1 MRSKDG
7 GRSPPSD
14 FAASSFPR
22 RRGAHRAP
30 VLASSILLQT
40 TSKRALRRGG
50 TPSVTASPCHLPQRG
65 RQGRCGAG
73 SGRSMS
79 APTALDESRCGI
91 RGAMHPQGVCRIRKA
106 PSSPTAALWASRP
119 TQNLSLSATSIPS
132 CVGRAHL
139 SPPLLAFSYSRTPIR
154 KLRRG
159 RCPHRP
165 VLASS
170 ILLQTTSKRAL
181 RRGGTP
187 SVTASPCRLPQ
198 GGRQGRCCAGA
209 GGR

>member
-1 MRSKDG
+1 MRCACGTIEIRAAARRTPSVSFADSSLREGAKD
-7 GRSPPSD
+7 
-14 FAASSFPR
+14 
-22 RRGAHRAP
+22 
-30 VLASSILLQT
+30 
-40 TSKRALRRGG
+40 ALRREGRAVDDRPYGG
-50 TPSVTASPCHLPQRG
+50 GGSFMGNDKPFCKTACAS
-65 RQGRCGAG
+65 
-73 SGRSMS
+73 SGGVGVPR
-79 APTALDESRCGI
+79 PTALHESRCGI